1 MHVNEA
7 KFELN
12 RVVDVSSNLSVKK
25 AITPMTCFSPFIYS
39 PFIPGIT
46 FSLRSVEFSDGM
58 ST

>member
-25 AITPMTCFSPFIYS
+25 ATTPMTCFISFYL
-39 PFIPGIT
+39 
-46 FSLRSVEFSDGM
+46 FSFYTRYHLFS
-58 ST
+58 

>member
-12 RVVDVSSNLSVKK
+12 RVVDVSSNLSVRK
-25 AITPMTCFSPFIYS
+25 AITPMTCFIFS

-58 ST
+58 SA